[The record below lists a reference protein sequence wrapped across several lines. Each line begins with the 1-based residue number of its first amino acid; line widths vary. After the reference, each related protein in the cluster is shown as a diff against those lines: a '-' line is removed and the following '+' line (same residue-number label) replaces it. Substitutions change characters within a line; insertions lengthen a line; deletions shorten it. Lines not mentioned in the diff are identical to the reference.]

1 MNTSIIIYACADE
14 FVETRNRGG
23 VDVPCRDVKVKKRD
37 LATTAVTAAFIG
49 LAESAYLRLTLGKRR
64 ALLGLRKRP
73 AALAEPLGNAG
84 PVEGLE
90 GDLLTSLSGDQDGD
104 PVRAAPVGAVIE
116 RLLPMSGD
124 PWGDVIA
131 GIEEEMLEEGYF
143 QEGERKEVARFFL
156 GKKLEPDCERMAALQ
171 EQVAPV
177 REMLDDFRR
186 KDGTLYEQL
195 LKDVRQ
201 GIKARQE
208 VDMD

>member
-1 MNTSIIIYACADE
+1 MNTSIIIYAYADE
-14 FVETRNRGG
+14 FVEAQNRGG

-37 LATTAVTAAFIG
+37 LAATAVTAAFIG
-49 LAESAYLRLTLGKRR
+49 LAERSHLRLTLGKRR

-73 AALAEPLGNAG
+73 AALAESLGNAR
-84 PVEGLE
+84 PVAGLE
-90 GDLLTSLSGDQDGD
+90 GDLLASLSGNKDAD
-104 PVRAAPVGAVIE
+104 PIRVVVE
-116 RLLPMSGD
+116 RLLPISGD

-131 GIEEEMLEEGYF
+131 RIEEEMLEEGYF
-143 QEGERKEVARFFL
+143 LEGERKKVAKFFL

-177 REMLDDFRR
+177 RKMLDDFRR
-186 KDGTLYEQL
+186 QDGALYEQL

-208 VDMD
+208 VDVDMD